1 MTLNESYRIKNLK
14 FKGLEDIMDFLYAK
28 RIIKNKSA
36 ANRKKVRG
44 VLIDL
49 KKNQTAYINKVP
61 IQRAK

>member
-1 MTLNESYRIKNLK
+1 MTLNESYRINNLK

-49 KKNQTAYINKVP
+49 KKNQTAYINEVP
-61 IQRAK
+61 IQRG